1 MILALSV
8 LVFTLV
14 HRSVVSFLSD
24 ISRQLKRYIPHSR
37 HPNNFGETVLLRVTI
52 ECTKLGKFKSSKKQ

>member
-14 HRSVVSFLSD
+14 HRSVVSFLRD

-52 ECTKLGKFKSSKKQ
+52 ECTNL

>member
-24 ISRQLKRYIPHSR
+24 ISRQLNSYIPHSP

-52 ECTKLGKFKSSKKQ
+52 ECTNL